1 MARLGHQLL
10 SNFDQIFYTGPML
23 FYISAFTILISLVVL
38 YFNWKTNWNAI
49 YLAFLFILTSLFGL
63 GHYFMTNGDSR
74 FWLAVFFNHFTP
86 FMFLIGPFLYLY
98 VRNTLLDTTT
108 VCKKD
113 CFHSIPALLSFVGSL
128 GYYFQPF
135 DQKLIIADRIL
146 ADLDVIRTIKVNYF
160 YDIGQS
166 FALRCFFSIGYLMYC
181 LYLLYKTAVFEI
193 KENHMATRVFI
204 ISYRWLIVLLI
215 CLVVI
220 FVSFTILALH
230 SANSVPSKTLKD
242 GHILYLIAG
251 IAYCIM
257 SFSLLFFPEILHG
270 IKRKTEFI
278 IQKKRKINT
287 AIETDPLFELSCA
300 IVNHLEK
307 EKPFLDANFS
317 ISDIAVRLK
326 VPQIQVSYCINH
338 LIETKF
344 SKLKTELRIKHAIN
358 LLEIGTGSKLTI
370 EAIGEQSGFKSRSH
384 FYTAFKE
391 ETGFTPTE
399 YLKRTKK

>member
-1 MARLGHQLL
+1 MLL
-10 SNFDQIFYTGPML
+10 FVSVL
-23 FYISAFTILISLVVL
+23 TILISIVL
-38 YFNWKTNWNAI
+38 LYHNWKSNMHVI
-49 YLAFLFILTSLFGL
+49 YLSILFVLTSLFGL
-63 GHYFMTNGDSR
+63 GHYFITSSNSR
-74 FWLAVFFNHFTP
+74 FWLAVFFNHFAP
-86 FMFLIGPFLYLY
+86 FMFLIGPFLFFYIRNVLY
-98 VRNTLLDTTT
+98 GT
-108 VCKKD
+108 VVSCKRD
-113 CFHSIPALLSFVGSL
+113 CFHSIPALIAFFGSL
-128 GYYFQPF
+128 EYYLEPF
-135 DQKLIIADRIL
+135 ENKLIIAGRII
-146 ADLDVIRTIKVNYF
+146 ANLDVIRTIDVNYF
-160 YDIGQS
+160 YDIGES
-166 FALRCFFSIGYLMYC
+166 FALRCFLAIGYLMYC

-193 KENHMATRVFI
+193 QENHMTTRVFI
-204 ISYRWLIVLLI
+204 TSYRWLIVLLI
-215 CLVVI
+215 CLVAI

-257 SFSLLFFPEILHG
+257 SFSLLFFPEILYG
-270 IKRKTEFI
+270 IKRKAEFI
-278 IQKKRKINT
+278 IQKKRKIYT
-287 AIETDPLFELSCA
+287 AIKTDPLFELSCA
-300 IVNHLEK
+300 ILKHLEE

-344 SKLKTELRIKHAIN
+344 SELKTELRIKHAIN